1 MKRSTVLT
9 ALGAAAVASAT
20 PLRARAA
27 DTVRFATIPI
37 DTGAQVYFADSQKM
51 FAKAGLDAH
60 VQSIPNGSAI
70 TAAVL
75 GGSVDVGFSNILSLA
90 TAHEKGVPV
99 TLIAPAGLYL
109 SKAPTSVLMVPKDS
123 PATDARSLNGK
134 TVAVNGLRNITQ
146 LAVLAWSDK
155 NGGDS
160 KTLKFVEMP
169 FTDMPLALASHRV
182 DAALIAE
189 PAVTEAKANARLFG
203 KPYDAIASDFL
214 IAGWFT
220 SKSWAAA
227 HPDLVKKV
235 AAVIRE
241 SGAWANKN
249 GAASADVLAS
259 ATKLDAATLKSMVR
273 SVYAEKLDPGSIQPL
288 IDLAA
293 RYGIL
298 KAGFPAQDLIDKNA
312 LG

>member
-1 MKRSTVLT
+1 MKRSTVLQ
-9 ALGAAAVASAT
+9 ALAASAAATAIPS
-20 PLRARAA
+20 RARAA

-37 DTGAQVYFADSQKM
+37 DTGAQVYFADAQKM

-60 VQSIPNGSAI
+60 VQSIPNGAAI

-75 GGSVDVGFSNILSLA
+75 GGSVEVGFSNLLSLA
-90 TAHEKGVPV
+90 TAHEKGVPI

-146 LAVLAWSDK
+146 LAVQAWIDK

-160 KTLKFVEMP
+160 KTLKFAEMP
-169 FTDMPLALASHRV
+169 FTDMPIALAGHRV
-182 DAALIAE
+182 DAALVAE
-189 PAVTEAKANARLFG
+189 PSVTEAKSTARIFG
-203 KPYDAIASDFL
+203 KPYDAIAPDFL

-227 HPDLVKKV
+227 HPDLVRKV

-241 SGAWANKN
+241 SGVWANKN
-249 GAASADVLAS
+249 GAASADVLAG
-259 ATKLDAATLKSMVR
+259 ATKLDAATLKTMVR
-273 SVYAEKLDPGSIQPL
+273 SVYAEKLDPSSIQPL

-298 KAGFPAQDLIDKNA
+298 KATFPAQDLIDKNA

>member
-1 MKRSTVLT
+1 MKRST
-9 ALGAAAVASAT
+9 ALRAIAVTAAASAL

-27 DTVRFATIPI
+27 DAVRFATIPI
-37 DTGAQVYFADSQKM
+37 DTGAQVYFAESQKL
-51 FAKAGLDAH
+51 FAKAGLDAN
-60 VQSIPNGSAI
+60 VQSISNGSAI
-70 TAAVL
+70 TAAIL

-90 TAHEKGVPV
+90 TAHEKGIPI

-109 SKAPTSVLMVPKDS
+109 TKAPTSVMMVPKDS

-146 LAVLAWSDK
+146 LAVQAWADK

-169 FTDMPLALASHRV
+169 FTDMPIALASHRV

-189 PAVTEAKANARLFG
+189 PAVTEAKNNAKVFA
-203 KPYDAIASDFL
+203 KPYDAIAPDFL

-220 SKSWAAA
+220 SKTWAAA
-227 HPDLVKKV
+227 HPELVKKV

-249 GAASADVLAS
+249 GAASAAVLAS
-259 ATKLDAATLKSMVR
+259 ATKLDPVTLRTMVR

-298 KAGFPAQDLIDKNA
+298 KAPFPAKDLIDPNA
-312 LG
+312 LT